1 MKVDKWKNYIYNIVN
16 YEQKTFILVYWM
28 KVFFIQIEGG
38 ILMVVHTSTLIVFLL
53 YLIFMMG
60 IGIYFYNKG
69 KSDDSLSG
77 YLLGGRNLNPLVAA
91 ISAGASD
98 MSGWLLMGLP
108 GAAYLAGYSAGWI
121 GIGLVV
127 GTWFNWTFVAKRF
140 RVYTEVAG
148 DSITISDYFEN
159 RFKDDSRILR
169 VVSAIFILLFFIIYT
184 ASGFVAGAL
193 LFNTVFG
200 MNYLSGLLLGSIV
213 ILSYTVLGGFLAV
226 SWTDLF
232 QGILMIIAL
241 VGVPIGVFSSLGG
254 VSPTMDAVREINPYL
269 LQLFKNPDGTSLG
282 FWSTISLLAW
292 GLGYPGMPHIITRF
306 MAMRDAEETNTAR
319 RIAVFWVIVG
329 LIASVLIGVVGVVY
343 LQDSPLQGS
352 DVEKVFMILI
362 QSLFHPAVA
371 GLFLAAVL
379 ASIMSTADS
388 QLLVASSSFTK
399 DFYQVFFKKD
409 ASDEELVKIGR
420 WAVIIVSVIAF
431 IMALNPDS
439 KVLDLV
445 SYAWAGLGATFG
457 PIVVL
462 SLYWKDM
469 NRTGAISGM
478 LVGGLT
484 VLIWGKLSGGIF
496 EIYEILPGWIFSSL
510 AIYLVSKSTGGANQ
524 EVKDEFEKVNQ
535 LVKSKV

>member
-1 MKVDKWKNYIYNIVN
+1 MIV
-16 YEQKTFILVYWM
+16 E
-28 KVFFIQIEGG
+28 
-38 ILMVVHTSTLIVFLL
+38 TSTLIVFLL
-53 YLIFMMG
+53 YLGFMMA

-121 GIGLVV
+121 GIGLVI

-140 RVYTEVAG
+140 RIYTEVAG
-148 DSITISDYFEN
+148 DSITLSDYFEN
-159 RFKDDSRILR
+159 RFRDDSRVLR

-200 MNYLSGLLLGSIV
+200 MNYLSGLILGTVV

-232 QGILMIIAL
+232 QGSLMLIAL
-241 VGVPIGVFSSLGG
+241 VGVPVSVFSSLGG
-254 VSPTMDAVREINPYL
+254 FNPTMDTVRNINPNL
-269 LQLFKNPDGTSLG
+269 LNLFKNPDGSSLG

-306 MAMRDAEETNTAR
+306 MAMRDAEETNTAK
-319 RIAVFWVIVG
+319 RIGVFWVLIG
-329 LIASVLIGVVGVVY
+329 LIASVLIGISGIVY
-343 LQDSPLQGS
+343 LQNSPLQGA

-379 ASIMSTADS
+379 AAVMSTADS

-399 DFYQVFFKKD
+399 DFYQIFIKKD
-409 ASDEELVKIGR
+409 ATDEELVKVGR

-431 IMALNPDS
+431 IMALKPDS

-457 PIVVL
+457 PIVVISL
-462 SLYWKDM
+462 SWKDM
-469 NRTGAISGM
+469 NRNGAIAGM

-484 VLIWGKLSGGIF
+484 VLIWGKLTGGIF

>member
-1 MKVDKWKNYIYNIVN
+1 MIAHKA
-16 YEQKTFILVYWM
+16 
-28 KVFFIQIEGG
+28 
-38 ILMVVHTSTLIVFLL
+38 TLIMFLL
-53 YLIFMMG
+53 YLAFMMG
-60 IGIYFYNKG
+60 IGIYFYNQG
-69 KSDDSLSG
+69 KKDDSLSG

-121 GIGLVV
+121 GIGLTV
-127 GTWFNWTFVAKRF
+127 GTWLNWTFVAKRF
-140 RVYTEVAG
+140 RVYTEVSG
-148 DSITISDYFEN
+148 DSITVSDYFEN
-159 RFKDDSRILR
+159 RFRDDSRILR
-169 VVSAIFILLFFIIYT
+169 VVSAIFILFFFLIYT
-184 ASGFVAGAL
+184 ASGFVAGAV

-200 MNYLSGLLLGSIV
+200 MNYISGLILGSLV

-232 QGILMIIAL
+232 QGTLIIIAL

-254 VSPTMDAVREINPYL
+254 VSPTITAVRNINPNYL
-269 LQLFKNPDGTSLG
+269 NLFKNIDGSSLG
-282 FWSTISLLAW
+282 FWATASLVAW

-306 MAMRDAEETNTAR
+306 MAMRSADDAKTAK
-319 RIAVFWVIVG
+319 RIGVFWVIVG
-329 LIASVLIGVVGVVY
+329 LASSVLIGTIGMVY
-343 LQDSPLQGS
+343 LQTSPLQGS

-362 QSLFHPAVA
+362 QSIFHPAVA

-399 DFYQVFFKKD
+399 DFYQIFFKKN
-409 ASDEELVKIGR
+409 ASDEELVKVGR
-420 WAVIIVSVIAF
+420 WAVAIISIIAF
-431 IMALNPDS
+431 AMALNPDS

-462 SLYWKDM
+462 SLYWKNM
-469 NRTGAISGM
+469 NRNGAIAGM

-484 VLIWGKLSGGIF
+484 VIIWGKLSGGIF
-496 EIYEILPGWIFSSL
+496 EIYEIIPGWLFACL
-510 AIYLVSKSTGGANQ
+510 AIYVISKLTGGAEQ
-524 EVKDEFEKVNQ
+524 EIIDEFDKVEE
-535 LVKSKV
+535 LLKS